1 MEDPQIIVNQI
12 MTPDGTIIKSQHRHD
27 YVTHLDKNGLVYSV
41 DGGLDYLRRT
51 FHSTP
56 NIGFRKI
63 FNGLLSLIGIARPD
77 PIKYTELSVFS
88 NDPHEV
94 IREHYCRGGR
104 GKNGDK
110 PLTWVPIAK
119 MSNQWLKAAHRY
131 NVENGRP
138 DSLANSLYQAE
149 LKYRK
154 ENNIFI
160 EDTND

>member
-1 MEDPQIIVNQI
+1 MEERQIIVNQI
-12 MTPDGTIIKSQHRHD
+12 MTPDGTIITSRHRHD
-27 YVTHLDKNGLVYSV
+27 YVTHIDKNGLVYSV

-51 FHSTP
+51 SHKTS

-63 FNGLLSLIGIARPD
+63 INGVLSLFGITRHD
-77 PIKYTELSVFS
+77 PIAYTELSIFS
-88 NDPHEV
+88 DSPHEI

-110 PLTWVPIAK
+110 PLTWVPISK
-119 MSNQWLKAAHRY
+119 MSNQWLKAAYRY
-131 NVENGRP
+131 NIENGRR